1 MTDLIHKKFFKNCLI
16 VIRNLYLKKKKKKY
30 WDIKNSL
37 ILLKKKSKLNSIKN
51 KLIHKLI
58 CQVENI
64 S

>member
-1 MTDLIHKKFFKNCLI
+1 LI